1 MSKIVIFPGLGLEF
15 ELNPIAFSVFGW
27 DVHWYGVIIACGFL
41 LAVAY
46 CYWRAPRF
54 GVDQEKLIDMLF
66 FAVPLCIIGARAY
79 YVIFNPAVC
88 FNADGS
94 FSLYNTIAI
103 WDGGLAIYGGVIAG
117 FLTAYLFSRRRKI
130 SFWAL
135 ADCCVQGLFIGQA
148 IGRWGNFFNREAHGG
163 VTTCFLRMGLVEN
176 GALQYFH
183 PTFLYESV
191 WNLTGFVVLH
201 FLSKKRKF
209 DGQMFLAYLAWYGAG
224 RMVIEGLRTDSLWLG
239 PVRVSQLLAAV
250 TMLLSLGILLYQA
263 IFVRHD
269 PAKMQVNRVAAAEA
283 AAATAAETQ
292 PEETAEP
299 EDAASEPEDEASGKT
314 EESIEPDE
322 SKE

>member
-1 MSKIVIFPGLGLEF
+1 MLIYTRVRKLKIFPFLDLTGIGL
-15 ELNPIAFSVFGW
+15 
-27 DVHWYGVIIACGFL
+27 L
-41 LAVAY
+41 L
-46 CYWRAPRF
+46 
-54 GVDQEKLIDMLF
+54 
-66 FAVPLCIIGARAY
+66 
-79 YVIFNPAVC
+79 
-88 FNADGS
+88 
-94 FSLYNTIAI
+94 
-103 WDGGLAIYGGVIAG
+103 
-117 FLTAYLFSRRRKI
+117 
-130 SFWAL
+130 
-135 ADCCVQGLFIGQA
+135 GQA
-148 IGRWGNFFNREAHGG
+148 IGRWGNFFNREAHGS

-176 GALQYFH
+176 GELQYFH

>member
-1 MSKIVIFPGLGLEF
+1 MLICLPSAIV
-15 ELNPIAFSVFGW
+15 
-27 DVHWYGVIIACGFL
+27 
-41 LAVAY
+41 
-46 CYWRAPRF
+46 
-54 GVDQEKLIDMLF
+54 
-66 FAVPLCIIGARAY
+66 GARLY
-79 YVIFNPAVC
+79 YVIFE
-88 FNADGS
+88 
-94 FSLYNTIAI
+94 
-103 WDGGLAIYGGVIAG
+103 WDQFFGPGIPWYRFLDIRSGGLAIYGGVIGAVLG
-117 FLTAYLFSRRRKI
+117 MLIYTRVRKFKVLPFLDLTGI
-130 SFWAL
+130 
-135 ADCCVQGLFIGQA
+135 GLLLGQA

-299 EDAASEPEDEASGKT
+299 EDAASEPEDGVSEETESSEEA
-314 EESIEPDE
+314 
-322 SKE
+322 KE